1 MLRRP
6 PRSPRTDSLFPYTT
20 LFRSVA
26 GRRAVRAARGLARPG
41 GGGRVLGGSLAA
53 RCGGGALA
61 RVLRGAGRARP
72 LPDPLDADPRL
83 RRAVP
88 APGAGRDPGVSAAGQ
103 PSPGGGVTPP
113 RQRSGR
119 HAVEGGRPLGEAD
132 RKSTR
137 LNSS

>member
-26 GRRAVRAARGLARPG
+26 GRRAVRAARRLARPG

-83 RRAVP
+83 SRAVP
-88 APGAGRDPGVSAAGQ
+88 APGAGRAPAGSAAGQ
-103 PSPGGGVTPP
+103 PLPGGGSQPP
-113 RQRSGR
+113 RPRYGPP
-119 HAVEGGRPLGEAD
+119 AGEGVSLLETVNAWVR
-132 RKSTR
+132 
-137 LNSS
+137 

>member
-1 MLRRP
+1 MRISYWSSDVCSSDL
-6 PRSPRTDSLFPYTT
+6 
-20 LFRSVA
+20 
-26 GRRAVRAARGLARPG
+26 
-41 GGGRVLGGSLAA
+41 
-53 RCGGGALA
+53 GGALA

-113 RQRSGR
+113 RPRSGR
-119 HAVEGGRPLGEAD
+119 HPVEAGRPLAPARDDD
-132 RKSTR
+132 RRPTGVPYLPACRSTPPTAVAPR
-137 LNSS
+137 H